1 MNARTLLTLL
11 CACSAEERAKASEH
25 ERHKAEASRQSALK
39 ETARLQV
46 ALEERVAEVERA
58 AADEQQ
64 KR

>member
-1 MNARTLLTLL
+1 MCMR
-11 CACSAEERAKASEH
+11 SAEERAKASEH

>member
-1 MNARTLLTLL
+1 MHM
-11 CACSAEERAKASEH
+11 CSAEERAKASEH